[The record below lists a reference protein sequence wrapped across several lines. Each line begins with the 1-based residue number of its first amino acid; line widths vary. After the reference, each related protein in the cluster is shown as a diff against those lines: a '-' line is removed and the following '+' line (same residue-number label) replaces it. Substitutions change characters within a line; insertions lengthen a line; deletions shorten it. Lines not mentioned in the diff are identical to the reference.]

1 MDTDINRVTSFLP
14 QLTGQLGAKAS
25 ASSLLGQDDCT
36 LADRL
41 ACHSYSNAC
50 MMSCCCVEVSE
61 LEWRQRVAITSVAN
75 ETATFEFTMRQ
86 RLGGLY
92 DGIYYTQ
99 GLRAEDGSECARL

>member
-1 MDTDINRVTSFLP
+1 
-14 QLTGQLGAKAS
+14 
-25 ASSLLGQDDCT
+25 
-36 LADRL
+36 
-41 ACHSYSNAC
+41 
-50 MMSCCCVEVSE
+50 MS
-61 LEWRQRVAITSVAN
+61 AITSVAN

>member
-1 MDTDINRVTSFLP
+1 MTALFN
-14 QLTGQLGAKAS
+14 
-25 ASSLLGQDDCT
+25 
-36 LADRL
+36 DRL
-41 ACHSYSNAC
+41 ACHSYRYAC

-99 GLRAEDGSECARL
+99 GLRAEDSSECARL

>member
-1 MDTDINRVTSFLP
+1 
-14 QLTGQLGAKAS
+14 
-25 ASSLLGQDDCT
+25 
-36 LADRL
+36 
-41 ACHSYSNAC
+41 

-99 GLRAEDGSECARL
+99 GLRAEESSGCARL